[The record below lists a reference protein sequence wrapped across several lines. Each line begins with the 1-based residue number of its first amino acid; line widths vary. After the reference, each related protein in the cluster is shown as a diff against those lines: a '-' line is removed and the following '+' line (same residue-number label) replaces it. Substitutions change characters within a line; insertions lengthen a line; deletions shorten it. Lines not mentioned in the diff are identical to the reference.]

1 MFLKPT
7 EQNFEGLDYIQLW
20 DYANVPLGSNAKS
33 KVVLCVQNKLEHST
47 PAALRVDGGKME
59 NVILKLERVNSDIYF
74 LPVYFTMTK
83 KTRILNQK
91 KDLMNV
97 LAQVHGGRR
106 YVFLTEEAI
115 SAFLYPFA
123 TPLLLTRTTI
133 TSQRKR
139 KKTNKRKK

>member
-83 KTRILNQK
+83 RTRIFNQK
-91 KDLMNV
+91 KDIMDV

-106 YVFLTEEAI
+106 YVFLTEEATT
-115 SAFLYPFA
+115 AFLYPFA
-123 TPLLLTRTTI
+123 SLLLTCTI
-133 TSQRKR
+133 TSQR